1 MRLLVLLQSAG
12 ACCLHALALV
22 HTRLQESISRSVQLV
37 QVHKVAVGADSGI
50 VPWCSLQNG
59 TTYNSYLI
67 FGGDKTALVDVSH
80 EKFRGLYMPAL
91 RAQLQRAGRSLEYL
105 FVSHTEP
112 DHSGMVLLWDL
123 RQSAR
128 AVSLAVNFMVSR
140 HCASMC
146 EPCMVLA
153 DVQLLQPYLQ
163 GVGCLRGVL

>member
-1 MRLLVLLQSAG
+1 MHV
-12 ACCLHALALV
+12 LALV

-37 QVHKVAVGADSGI
+37 QVHKVPVGADSGI

-91 RAQLQRAGRSLEYL
+91 RAQLQRAGRSLDYL

-112 DHSGMVLLWDL
+112 DHSGASLLWEHC
-123 RQSAR
+123 QSAQID
-128 AVSLAVNFMVSR
+128 
-140 HCASMC
+140 MC
-146 EPCMVLA
+146 EICHTPLPDTVHRFENHACIRGHKRFGHKRLH
-153 DVQLLQPYLQ
+153 LLEVVFA
-163 GVGCLRGVL
+163 GV